1 MLSIIHIKGER
12 QPSRESKFAI
22 NFLNY
27 CSFYRMDKSLFSDLD
42 SSVLCV
48 LGGVL
53 GQAPRTGYSEVF
65 STPGT
70 GLEAGVWG
78 AGGLASVGT

>member
-27 CSFYRMDKSLFSDLD
+27 CSFHMMDKSFFSDLD
-42 SSVLCV
+42 LSVLCV
-48 LGGVL
+48 LRWGK
-53 GQAPRTGYSEVF
+53 A
-65 STPGT
+65 TPGWA
-70 GLEAGVWG
+70 GLEADVLR
-78 AGGLASVGT
+78 AGGEASVST